1 MTVIYGDNMEL
12 HKKKCIPCEGNTPPL
27 EPEKIDNLM
36 LEIDGSWEVLN
47 YHHLKREFQFEDFQ
61 KALDFV
67 NIVGEICEN
76 SGHHAN
82 FELGWG
88 FVIVLIWTHKIDGLT
103 ESDFILASIIDQS
116 VMG

>member
-1 MTVIYGDNMEL
+1 MTVICGDNMEL
-12 HKKKCIPCEGNTPPL
+12 YKKKCIPCEGNMPTL
-27 EPEKIDNLM
+27 ENDKIDELKF
-36 LEIDGSWEVLN
+36 EIHTDWDVID
-47 YHHLKREFQFEDFQ
+47 YHHLKREFKFEDFQ

-67 NIVGEICEN
+67 NIAGEICEN

-88 FVIVLIWTHKIDGLT
+88 FVKIFIWTHKIDGLT

-116 VMG
+116 VKG